1 MAEIKFVGNLGSDAV
16 LRYTPSGRA
25 VLNFSV
31 ADTKS
36 KPDGNGG
43 WEKLAEQ
50 WLDCAIWGELA
61 EFYHDKLLK
70 GSRATFYGE
79 FYSRKYVNKEGVPG
93 VGLDVVVKGVD
104 IFPPKNGGQQQR
116 QQQSGGNQQKEDPWA
131 PPAGQDNSGGWG
143 NGPDTEPPF

>member
-1 MAEIKFVGNLGSDAV
+1 MAEIKFTGNLGSDAV

-61 EFYHDKLLK
+61 EFYTDKLVK
-70 GSRATFYGE
+70 GSRVTVYGE
-79 FYSRKYVNKEGVPG
+79 FYARKYQNKEGVPG
-93 VGLDVVVKGVD
+93 TALDVVAKGVD

-116 QQQSGGNQQKEDPWA
+116 QAGNQQQDQWA
-131 PPAGQDNSGGWG
+131 QPSGQSDAGQWG
-143 NGPDTEPPF
+143 NGGDNSPPF